1 MWTRNLFINVKKNI
15 RMKKQENSYAQMRI
29 GFYENRFQN
38 QTIQQLV
45 DNFNQLANARG
56 WTAERSYYSMALT
69 NEIIRRGIDVSS
81 IMEWGDR
88 SGQLLSVRYTL
99 VRYDEASKG
108 LVPLS

>member
-1 MWTRNLFINVKKNI
+1 METALNFITFKN
-15 RMKKQENSYAQMRI
+15 
-29 GFYENRFQN
+29 FYR
-38 QTIQQLV
+38 TPI
-45 DNFNQLANARG
+45 NFNQLANTRG

-88 SGQLLSVRYTL
+88 SGRLLSVRYVL

>member
-1 MWTRNLFINVKKNI
+1 
-15 RMKKQENSYAQMRI
+15 MKKQDSSYVPMRI
-29 GFYENRFQN
+29 GFYENRFQD
-38 QTIQQLV
+38 QTIQQLT
-45 DNFNQLANARG
+45 DEFNRLARSRG

-88 SGQLLSVRYTL
+88 SGQILSVRYAL

>member
-1 MWTRNLFINVKKNI
+1 MKNQI
-15 RMKKQENSYAQMRI
+15 NSYAQVRI
-29 GFYENRFQN
+29 SFYEASLQRKN
-38 QTIQQLV
+38 TPQLV
-45 DNFNQLANARG
+45 DEFNQLAQSRG

-88 SGQLLSVRYTL
+88 SGRLLSVRYAL

>member
-1 MWTRNLFINVKKNI
+1 
-15 RMKKQENSYAQMRI
+15 MKKQDSSYAQLRV

-56 WTAERSYYSMALT
+56 WTAERSCYSMALT

-88 SGQLLSVRYTL
+88 SGQLISVRYIP
-99 VRYDEASKG
+99 VRYDEVSKY
-108 LVPLS
+108 LMPLS